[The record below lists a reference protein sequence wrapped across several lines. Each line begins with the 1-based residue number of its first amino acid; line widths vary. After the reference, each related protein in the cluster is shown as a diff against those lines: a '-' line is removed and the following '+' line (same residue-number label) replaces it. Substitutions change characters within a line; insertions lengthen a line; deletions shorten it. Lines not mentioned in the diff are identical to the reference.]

1 VNHHHTTLNNCYFG
15 ERDMKDQDTT
25 AEALAAE
32 ARRPLPEWVPSAAQM
47 YLAHTEAGLPIRAL
61 ARAAGCHAS
70 TILRQIRR
78 IETRRDDPLVDAA
91 LRHLGTKHFTRC
103 TTMAPQS
110 EKDPASMSY
119 QNKISNSTEADLNP
133 EGAQFEVEAVRV
145 LRRMCET
152 GAVLA
157 VAAEMEKAVIVRDGV
172 GGVAT
177 RTGVVGRHI
186 AEAMALKDWISP
198 KQTGRITRY
207 AITPAGRTALE
218 DMLANASSGA
228 GEGFAESQTPFA
240 DHHRV
245 WGEKILIDNEDRRPR
260 RMRYNLA
267 ESPLTALARRKD
279 KNGEPFLSDD
289 LVSAGEQ
296 LREDFELAQM
306 GPRVAQ
312 NWDRFLTNGGR
323 GSFVPDSGVAD
334 APSNARK
341 RVADAF
347 AELGAGL
354 SDVVL
359 RCCCYLEG
367 LETAEKKLGWSAR
380 SGKIVLRIALTRLK
394 RHYDE
399 TIGPG
404 GPLIG

>member
-1 VNHHHTTLNNCYFG
+1 
-15 ERDMKDQDTT
+15 MKDLETLTYTHPIDSLQ
-25 AEALAAE
+25 
-32 ARRPLPEWVPSAAQM
+32 LPDWVPSAAQM

-91 LRHLGTKHFTRC
+91 LRNLGHVHFKPCLTPA
-103 TTMAPQS
+103 TPEQEDSTAMTFQS
-110 EKDPASMSY
+110 KIRRPDQPAGAAEDE
-119 QNKISNSTEADLNP
+119 NFEA
-133 EGAQFEVEAVRV
+133 EAVRV
-145 LRRMCET
+145 LRRLCET

-157 VAAEMEKAVIVRDGV
+157 VATEMEKAVIVRDGV
-172 GGVAT
+172 AGAAT
-177 RTGVVGRHI
+177 RTGVVNRSF
-186 AEAMALKDWISP
+186 AEALALKDWISP
-198 KQTGRITRY
+198 KQNGKITRY
-207 AITPAGRTALE
+207 TITPAGRSALE
-218 DMLANASSGA
+218 GIMDHVRADDAP
-228 GEGFAESQTPFA
+228 GFAESQTAF
-240 DHHRV
+240 V
-245 WGEKILIDNEDRRPR
+245 GSTSTWGASEDIETERPR

-279 KNGEPFLSDD
+279 KNGEQFLTDN

-306 GPRVAQ
+306 GPRVTQ
-312 NWDRFLTNGGR
+312 NWDSFLTAGDH
-323 GSFVPDSGVAD
+323 GSYVPDSGVND
-334 APSNARK
+334 GPSNARK
-341 RVADAF
+341 RVADALS
-347 AELGAGL
+347 ELGPGL

-380 SGKIVLRIALTRLK
+380 SGKIVLRIALMRLK

-399 TIGPG
+399 TVGPG

>member
-1 VNHHHTTLNNCYFG
+1 
-15 ERDMKDQDTT
+15 MKDLETLTYTDPIESLQ
-25 AEALAAE
+25 
-32 ARRPLPEWVPSAAQM
+32 LPDWVPSAAQM

-91 LRHLGTKHFTRC
+91 LRNLGDVHFKPCLTSV
-103 TTMAPQS
+103 TPEQEDTIAMTFQS
-110 EKDPASMSY
+110 KIRRPEQPAG
-119 QNKISNSTEADLNP
+119 QAEDAGFEA
-133 EGAQFEVEAVRV
+133 EAVRV
-145 LRRMCET
+145 LRRLCET

-157 VAAEMEKAVIVRDGV
+157 VATEMEKAVIVRDGV
-172 GGVAT
+172 AGAAT
-177 RTGVVGRHI
+177 RTGVVTRSF
-186 AEAMALKDWISP
+186 AEALALKDWISP
-198 KQTGRITRY
+198 KQNGKITRY
-207 AITPAGRTALE
+207 TITPAGRAALE
-218 DMLANASSGA
+218 GMMDHVRADDTP
-228 GEGFAESQTPFA
+228 GFAESQTAFLGSSSA
-240 DHHRV
+240 
-245 WGEKILIDNEDRRPR
+245 WGASDESETERPR

-279 KNGEPFLSDD
+279 KSGEQFLTDT

-312 NWDRFLTNGGR
+312 NWDSFLTAGDR
-323 GSFVPDSGVAD
+323 GSYVPDSGVND
-334 APSNARK
+334 GPSNARK
-341 RVADAF
+341 RVADALS
-347 AELGAGL
+347 ELGPGL

-380 SGKIVLRIALTRLK
+380 SGKIVLRIALMRLR

-399 TIGPG
+399 TVGPG